1 MREPVDRF
9 SRRLSWA
16 ALALVLLAVAAV
28 RVRLLG
34 VPLERDEGEY
44 AYIGSL
50 LLHGVAPW
58 AEAWNMKWP
67 GVYAVYAALI
77 GIGGPNV
84 AAIHAGLL
92 LANLWSSL
100 ACALLARRLLG
111 DGAAVVAGAGYAAAS
126 LSTAVLGL
134 WAHAEQFGVAA
145 ALGGLLLA
153 LGARGRRGLAG
164 AGLLLGAAVV
174 IKQNAAPLALFGALW
189 LVATRARGPRAESL
203 PRLAAFA
210 AGAAA
215 VPAAT
220 LLWLWLAGVFPRFWF
235 WTVTYAATY
244 GSQVSVSDGLQVLE
258 LTLPLI
264 WRAQAVWWCAAAVGL
279 AAPLWNAGA
288 RRGVAFAA
296 GLFAAGFAGASFGL
310 YFRPQYF
317 VLALPGL
324 ALLAGAAAHA
334 LPLRS
339 ARAHAAA
346 CAGLAAA
353 GLVTP
358 MGVEWAVL
366 LRATPEQASRAV
378 YSVNPFPEAVVLAR
392 EIAARTAPGDRIAVL
407 GSEPEL
413 FFYSGRRSATGYI
426 YAYPLM
432 EPQPYARA
440 MQEEMIGELRAARPE
455 IMVYVNVAVSWL
467 MRTDSP
473 RALVEWAASTAE
485 ADYEAV
491 GVADILPEGTRYV
504 FGEAA
509 RGYLPQGRNWVSLLQ
524 RRRP

>member
-16 ALALVLLAVAAV
+16 ALALLLLAVAAV

-67 GVYAVYAALI
+67 GVYAVYALLI
-77 GIGGPNV
+77 GLGGPNA

-92 LANLWSSL
+92 VANVWSAL
-100 ACALLARRLLG
+100 ACALLARRLFG
-111 DGAAVVAGAGYAAAS
+111 DAAALVAGTAYAATS
-126 LSTAVLGL
+126 LSSAVLGP
-134 WAHAEQFGVAA
+134 WAHAEQFAVGL

-153 LGARGRRGLAG
+153 HGARGPRGLAG

-174 IKQNAAPLALFGALW
+174 VKQNAAPLAAFGALW
-189 LVATRARGPRAESL
+189 VAATRARGPRAESL
-203 PRLAAFA
+203 PRLGAFA

-220 LLWLWLAGVFPRFWF
+220 LLALWAAGVFPRFWF
-235 WTVTYAATY
+235 WTMTYAASY
-244 GSQVSVSDGLQVLE
+244 GSQVSLGDGLEALAFA
-258 LTLPLI
+258 LRRL
-264 WRAQAVWWCAAAVGL
+264 WSAQGAWWLAAAVGL
-279 AAPLWNAGA
+279 AAPLWNAGV

-296 GLFAAGFAGASFGL
+296 ALFAAGLLGASLGL

-339 ARAHAAA
+339 ARAHAGA

-358 MGVEWAVL
+358 IGVESAVL
-366 LRATPEQASRAV
+366 LRATPEQAARAV
-378 YSVNPFPEAVVLAR
+378 YGVNPFPEAVVLGR
-392 EIAARTAPGDRIAVL
+392 ELAARTAPGDRIAVL

-426 YAYPLM
+426 YVYPLM
-432 EPQPYARA
+432 EPQPYARS
-440 MQEEMIGELRAARPE
+440 MQEEMVSQLRAARPE
-455 IMVYVNVAVSWL
+455 MLVYVNVAVSWL
-467 MRTDSP
+467 MRSDSP
-473 RALVEWAASTAE
+473 RALVDWAAATAAAE
-485 ADYEAV
+485 YEAV

-509 RGYLPQGRNWVSLLQ
+509 RGYQPVSRNWVSLLR